1 MKNDNTL
8 SEEGIDTDKGIV
20 GSIFESMLSDTLS
33 EIKNLDNVKIQ
44 KIVENIGKYDKKE
57 FLQRLAALRIP
68 FENRDKA
75 VLLDATTTAT
85 LNWLSE
91 NNWNFNGLS
100 MSYGKFKKVIQ
111 QINQLDSK
119 MAIDPL
125 DNPYIDNIQFYGN
138 HKVII

>member
-1 MKNDNTL
+1 M
-8 SEEGIDTDKGIV
+8 V
-20 GSIFESMLSDTLS
+20 QFFESMLSDTLS

-44 KIVENIGKYDKKE
+44 KIVENIGKYDKKS
-57 FLQRLAALRIP
+57 FCKTCCTKIP

-100 MSYGKFKKVIQ
+100 MSYGKFKKLF
-111 QINQLDSK
+111 NRLT
-119 MAIDPL
+119 
-125 DNPYIDNIQFYGN
+125 N
-138 HKVII
+138 

>member
-1 MKNDNTL
+1 
-8 SEEGIDTDKGIV
+8 
-20 GSIFESMLSDTLS
+20 MLSDTLS

-44 KIVENIGKYDKKE
+44 KIVENIGNMIKE

-100 MSYGKFKKVIQ
+100 MSYGKFKKLF
-111 QINQLDSK
+111 NRLT
-119 MAIDPL
+119 
-125 DNPYIDNIQFYGN
+125 N
-138 HKVII
+138 